1 MASDDREQQAEQ
13 TTDNNGNAAQETTT
27 VSPALVAAN
36 PTSTVTRWFARVGH
50 WLLVMV
56 SALIF
61 TTLILFVTDTPAL
74 DAYRLIFTD
83 AFRTPIKLADMLMLA
98 APLLLCT
105 TGLMLTFAVGLYNL
119 GIEGKVTIGA
129 VFAMLPL
136 RMLQEMEPMLLWG
149 LAFGAGAIGG
159 ALWGLI
165 IALLKLYGRVSEIF
179 AGLGM
184 NFLATGLALY
194 LVFGPWKRPGVASM
208 SGTERLP
215 REIWLPT
222 VERLRL
228 APAAPIIA
236 VLALAL
242 VWFVLARTHWGLSIR
257 AAGNNLAAARR
268 LGVPA
273 SRRLI
278 EALCACGAL
287 AGLAGS
293 LQVLAVFHALVPNI
307 SSGIGLLGLLIALL
321 VGNSMFWVLPVVVLF
336 ASFTV
341 GSIGLPLQLD
351 VDSSISGVL
360 QGALVLFAL
369 AARGLEQRRKKKG
382 ML

>member
-1 MASDDREQQAEQ
+1 
-13 TTDNNGNAAQETTT
+13 
-27 VSPALVAAN
+27 
-36 PTSTVTRWFARVGH
+36 
-50 WLLVMV
+50 
-56 SALIF
+56 
-61 TTLILFVTDTPAL
+61 
-74 DAYRLIFTD
+74 
-83 AFRTPIKLADMLMLA
+83 
-98 APLLLCT
+98 
-105 TGLMLTFAVGLYNL
+105 
-119 GIEGKVTIGA
+119 
-129 VFAMLPL
+129 
-136 RMLQEMEPMLLWG
+136 
-149 LAFGAGAIGG
+149 
-159 ALWGLI
+159 
-165 IALLKLYGRVSEIF
+165 
-179 AGLGM
+179 
-184 NFLATGLALY
+184 
-194 LVFGPWKRPGVASM
+194 
-208 SGTERLP
+208 
-215 REIWLPT
+215 
-222 VERLRL
+222 LRL
-228 APAAPIIA
+228 APAAPVIA

-287 AGLAGS
+287 AGLAGT

-369 AARGLEQRRKKKG
+369 AARGLEQRKNNTG
-382 ML
+382 II